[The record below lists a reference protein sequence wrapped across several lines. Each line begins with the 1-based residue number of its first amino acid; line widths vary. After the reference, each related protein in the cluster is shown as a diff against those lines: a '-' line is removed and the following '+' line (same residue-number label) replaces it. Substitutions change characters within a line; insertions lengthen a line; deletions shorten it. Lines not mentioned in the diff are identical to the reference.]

1 MDRSIIRRRTYY
13 NDVLMLDEYVG
24 DWTTEQ
30 EAYER
35 LPPNSVSVID
45 DPFGEPI
52 TVKYLHFVEN
62 MDWYFDF

>member
-13 NDVLMLDEYVG
+13 NDVLMFDEYVG

-35 LPPNSVSVID
+35 LPQNSESIID

-62 MDWYFDF
+62 MDWYF